1 MKYLRK
7 YYFLIFLVLFI
18 IIFFINQQN
27 YSRTEKII
35 YSNFDSEITLIKN
48 SVINSLENAFDT
60 YSISEIVLNQ
70 EMRENSKILLEK
82 YEEDKN
88 PKNWNLTKLKS
99 QMPDYEIYII
109 DQNLKIINSTLAED
123 MGLDFSKY
131 RDFSKLLSSR
141 MEKVEFI
148 ADKLDLAQNTG
159 LINKYS
165 YQPTPDGKYL
175 LELSINIT
183 ERFPVLEDFNIFTTS
198 RKMMQQ
204 YQQLRSINFYKFGQD
219 SNRVG
224 LLNLSNPAKLET
236 VDPETKAMVKE
247 TVVENRIQNTTVN
260 NENYQITEIYLPF
273 LVEGNETDSEWWN
286 SFVIRVSY
294 DNQSMINDIEREKKA
309 LIFNLSLIVI
319 IFIVFSLIMSYF
331 INKIEEMAFRD
342 HLTGLPNRKAF
353 EKYFNQENRKN
364 QNQKLAI
371 LYLDLDGF
379 KEVNDSYG
387 HDTGDLLLK
396 TAASR
401 LKNTIRSQDKVSRM
415 GGDEFTILLTDI
427 ESPKDVKKIIKKI
440 EAKIAEPYKIYGKE
454 IKISCSI
461 GYSIDYR
468 AQMSFQEL
476 INKADLAMYE
486 VKNDK
491 N

>member
-1 MKYLRK
+1 MSKNQFIL
-7 YYFLIFLVLFI
+7 LFI
-18 IIFFINQQN
+18 IFFVINQQN
-27 YSRTEKII
+27 YNRTEKII
-35 YSNFDSEITLIKN
+35 RSNFDSEISLIKN
-48 SVINSLENAFDT
+48 NVFNSLKNAFDT
-60 YSISEIVLNQ
+60 YSISEIVLNK
-70 EMRENSKILLEK
+70 EMEENSRILLEK
-82 YEEDKN
+82 YAEDQN
-88 PKNWNLTKLKS
+88 PENWDLNGLES
-99 QMPDYEIYII
+99 RMPDYEIYII
-109 DQNLKIINSTLAED
+109 NQNLKIINSTLSED

-131 RDFSKLLSSR
+131 IEFSKLLSSR
-141 MEKVEFI
+141 MEKEKFVS
-148 ADKLDLAQNTG
+148 DKLDLAQNTG

-183 ERFPVLEDFNIFTTS
+183 ERFPVMEDFNIFTTS
-198 RKMMQQ
+198 RQMVQQ
-204 YQQLRSINFYKFGQD
+204 YQQLNGINFYKFGQD

-224 LLNLSNPAKLET
+224 LLNSSNPAELEA
-236 VDPETKAMVKE
+236 VDPRTKTMVKE
-247 TVVENRIQNTTVN
+247 TAEKNKMQNTTLN

-286 SFVIRVSY
+286 SFVVKVSY
-294 DNQSMINDIEREKKA
+294 DNQGLINEIEREKRA
-309 LIFNLSLIVI
+309 LIFNLSI
-319 IFIVFSLIMSYF
+319 IFIIFILFSFIMFYF

-353 EKYFNQENRKN
+353 EKYFNQENKKN
-364 QNQKLAI
+364 HNQKLAI

-379 KEVNDSYG
+379 KEVNDNYG

-396 TAASR
+396 TVASR
-401 LKNTIRSQDKVSRM
+401 LENTIRSQDKVSRM

-427 ESPKDVKKIIKKI
+427 ESSRDAKKIIKKI
-440 EAKIAEPYKIYGKE
+440 EAKIAEPYQIYDQE

-461 GYSIDYR
+461 GYSVDYK

-486 VKNDK
+486 VKNEK